1 MKFKFFN
8 VLIALVFCIKIGY
21 SQNQNDVKVTL
32 HEETLNKIFAS
43 LGEISGVN
51 DYEVM
56 LIKGKYKWT
65 IQNPKI
71 ILKPVKSSFVCDA
84 IVEVGGFNYKAPVIG
99 DLSISYNTKT
109 NQISVKLVKAIFE
122 IYTKVL
128 GKKIHIKDIDI
139 AEYLKDPFLFE
150 GPQTMSTDMDFT
162 MPDNSKR
169 KVYMQPSSCYMIVID
184 KQIITSCEMAVDNKP
199 IKIKPEIIE
208 SSKINEN
215 KVTISNEPIKPEEE
229 PKKKKRKKKKSV
241 EEEIK

>member
-8 VLIALVFCIKIGY
+8 VLLLLTIAFNLANAQ
-21 SQNQNDVKVTL
+21 SQNDVRITI
-32 HEETLNKIFAS
+32 HEETLNKIFGS
-43 LGEISGVN
+43 IGEISGVN
-51 DYEVM
+51 DYEIM

-71 ILKPVKSSFVCDA
+71 ILKPIKSSFVCDA
-84 IVEVGGFNYKAPVIG
+84 VVEIGGFSYKAPVVG
-99 DLSISYNTKT
+99 DLAITYNTKT

-128 GKKIHIKDIDI
+128 GKKVHIKDIDI

-150 GPQTMSTDMDFT
+150 GPQTMSTDMEFE

-199 IKIKPEIIE
+199 IKISPQIIE
-208 SSKINEN
+208 SSKINDN
-215 KVTISNEPIKPEEE
+215 KVTITNDPKQEE
-229 PKKKKRKKKKSV
+229 PSKKKRRKKKATEDK
-241 EEEIK
+241 K

>member
-8 VLIALVFCIKIGY
+8 VLIAFFFCFKIGY
-21 SQNQNDVKVTL
+21 NQNQNDVKVTL

-84 IVEVGGFNYKAPVIG
+84 IVEVGGFNYKAPVVG
-99 DLSISYNTKT
+99 DLSITYNAKT

-122 IYTKVL
+122 IYTKIL
-128 GKKIHIKDIDI
+128 GKKFHIKDIDI

-150 GPQTMSTDMDFT
+150 GPQTMSTDMEFV

-199 IKIKPEIIE
+199 IKQSAVVVQ
-208 SSKINEN
+208 SSTINEN
-215 KVTISNEPIKPEEE
+215 KVTITNEPIKEEE
-229 PKKKKRKKKKSV
+229 TKKKKRKKKKAT
-241 EEEIK
+241 EAEKK